1 MKAGKEWKTA
11 FRTRY
16 GLYEY
21 TVMPFGLTNAPATC
35 QEMINDAL
43 RQYLDRFVIAY
54 LDDIMIYS
62 KTLEEHISHV
72 SKVLECLNTRNLHL
86 KPKKC
91 EFHREEVDF
100 LGFVVGR
107 HGVRMDLEKLR
118 AVKEWKPLVNIKEV
132 QSFLGFMNYN
142 RKFIKD
148 YSTNAIPLTN
158 LTKKDTPWVW
168 GPIEEKSF

>member
-1 MKAGKEWKTA
+1 MKAEEEWKTA

-16 GLYEY
+16 ELYEY
-21 TVMPFGLTNAPATC
+21 TMMSFELTNVSTTC

-43 RQYLDRFVIAY
+43 RQYLNRFVIAY

-62 KTLEEHISHV
+62 KTLKEHVSHV
-72 SKVLECLNTRNLHL
+72 FKILECLNKRNLHL

-100 LGFVVGR
+100 LGFVVER
-107 HGVRMDLEKLR
+107 HEVRMNPKKLR
-118 AVKEWKPLVNIKEV
+118 AIKEWKSPINVKKV

-142 RKFIKD
+142 KKFIKD
-148 YSTNAIPLTN
+148 YFANAISLTN
-158 LTKKDTPWVW
+158 LTKKDTP
-168 GPIEEKSF
+168 